1 MTVDPHSEEGKIIR
15 QLIPLSTL
23 PINQF
28 NSLCNLITVE
38 HADPNTFLFKRND
51 ITNDLIYLIDGSITL
66 QANDLKVATI
76 KSDTESARFALAHQL
91 PRKIDAYTNNSIR
104 FLRLNINIIN
114 ALPSGISYE
123 EENTDMIIDEP
134 EQDGSDDDWMTTL
147 LKSPIFRALPPA
159 NLQQLLMSL
168 EEVTF
173 EKGESIIKQGDTG
186 DYYYLIKKGQCLLS
200 RKPSDNAK
208 EITLGKLQAQD
219 TFGEDSLLSGEPR
232 NVSITALT
240 YITLLR
246 LNKEKFISL
255 IKKPALKF
263 ITHADIQDEMNK
275 GAILFDVR
283 TPDEYKKHHL
293 PHSLNVPFFTMR
305 MQLKSFDNK
314 KNIIV
319 ICENG
324 KTSEAA
330 AFLLLRHKFTA
341 LIVEGGMEKE
351 PQETLDTPAEE
362 ANAEKPANNDQVV
375 LLQQENQALKQ
386 TIQTL
391 KQEKEGLEKNY
402 RALYKQTEKLKSILD
417 KIRNDARES

>member
-91 PRKIDAYTNNSIR
+91 PRKIDAFTNNSIR

-200 RKPSDNAK
+200 RKPSANAK

-362 ANAEKPANNDQVV
+362 ANAEKPANNDQVE

>member
-91 PRKIDAYTNNSIR
+91 PRKIDAYTNNAIR

-200 RKPSDNAK
+200 RKPSANAK

-255 IKKPALKF
+255 IKKPSLKF
-263 ITHADIQDEMNK
+263 ITHADIQDEMSK

-293 PHSLNVPFFTMR
+293 PHSLNVPFFSMR